1 MISVCQI
8 KAARSMLNWSA
19 AKLAK
24 ASGVGPATI
33 RRYEMQVGIPSS
45 NTSTLLSIQTTL
57 EDAGIEFIGDPL
69 VNPGVA
75 LSLKRNT

>member
-19 AKLAK
+19 AELAK
-24 ASGVGPATI
+24 ASGIGPATI
-33 RRYEMQVGIPSS
+33 RRYEIQVGIPLA

-57 EDAGIEFIGDPL
+57 EGAGIEFTGNPL
-69 VNPGVA
+69 VNPGVM
-75 LSLKRNT
+75 LHLQRDT